1 MANESV
7 AAGGEVVD
15 VHSAA
20 HGESVKPGVVA
31 GKHL

>member
-20 HGESVKPGVVA
+20 HGESVKPSQRA
-31 GKHL
+31 A